1 MQGRCGSMSGR
12 ASVTCG
18 AKIVRLLLS
27 RPRKPGA
34 FTRADQSHST
44 MPKSLTSI
52 RRAMEL
58 RRSQGQSDAL
68 EGRSIRCLALI
79 GTDDGVAQN
88 GTYWTSRLGREVV
101 VALNQ
106 RYFEAKDRFG
116 PISDNRTIVN
126 SLVLSN
132 HLDRTRAGDE
142 SRMWRDEKPYSS
154 GATGGTSVIRRA
166 PRLKVT

>member
-1 MQGRCGSMSGR
+1 MSALPPKADIAEGH
-12 ASVTCG
+12 CD
-18 AKIVRLLLS
+18 VRL
-27 RPRKPGA
+27 
-34 FTRADQSHST
+34 
-44 MPKSLTSI
+44 
-52 RRAMEL
+52 
-58 RRSQGQSDAL
+58 
-68 EGRSIRCLALI
+68 
-79 GTDDGVAQN
+79 V
-88 GTYWTSRLGREVV
+88 
-101 VALNQ
+101 
-106 RYFEAKDRFG
+106 